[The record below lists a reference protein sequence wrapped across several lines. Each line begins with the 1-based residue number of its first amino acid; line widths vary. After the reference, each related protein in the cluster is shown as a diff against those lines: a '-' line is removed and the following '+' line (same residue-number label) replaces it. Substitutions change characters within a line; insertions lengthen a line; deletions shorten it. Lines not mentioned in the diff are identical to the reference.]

1 MKFKDPLATLKYM
14 GGPPSVHL
22 FMAIYAGIAYYNYG
36 NNFYCSRNYYQ
47 TDGSVS
53 NITITCG
60 PFSNKD

>member
-36 NNFYCSRNYYQ
+36 IDFYCSRDLYP
-47 TDGSVS
+47 TDGTDA
-53 NITITCG
+53 NITV
-60 PFSNKD
+60 